1 MPLKNIK
8 MPLPLAIPLALAGLG
23 LASNVAN
30 YFGARSSREEARR
43 QLADLGKQAL
53 PEYTESPELRSY
65 YNQAVGMAASPRGYS
80 AAERAAFRQNMGRT
94 LASQRAAAR
103 NIVGGSQARA
113 LGALDVL
120 PRISAETQFAA
131 SDASLGRQQ
140 QQQALNRMYQGVSSL
155 QGIRDRNA
163 QMRMQRR
170 LMQEQALGGA
180 IRSNQDYMRNTLG
193 NMGSDL
199 LSSGIT
205 MGMLGGFGGGSK
217 MGGNSFNFNP
227 SDGLRDIT
235 YTPTI
240 PSSGMRG
247 MRYGLGYNYRNPST
261 FTLPSSFGIND

>member
-1 MPLKNIK
+1 

-23 LASNVAN
+23 LASHTAN
-30 YFGARSSREEARR
+30 YFGARSSRDEARR
-43 QLADLGKQAL
+43 QLADLGRQAL

-140 QQQALNRMYQGVSSL
+140 QQQALNRMYQGASAF

-163 QMRMQRR
+163 QMRIQRR

-205 MGMLGGFGGGSK
+205 MGMMGGFGKTGGLGKYKIDPTAYAPSLSPTYGALGFNRQVNEDI
-217 MGGNSFNFNP
+217 MSNSFSRPRRFSN
-227 SDGLRDIT
+227 
-235 YTPTI
+235 
-240 PSSGMRG
+240 
-247 MRYGLGYNYRNPST
+247 
-261 FTLPSSFGIND
+261 IND